1 MEATIKLTKRML
13 DKSEINAN
21 KTVQQFLSDDF
32 GLEYTDPFFTEGSKL
47 TVFGEY
53 IDGEEVHVNFFRR
66 SGRGD
71 KMLSIQKLKQYADVG
86 DEVNLSSDSESDG
99 DGTHIY
105 IQVNR
110 STKADA
116 A

>member
-21 KTVQQFLSDDF
+21 KTVQQFLYDDF
-32 GLEYTDPFFTEGSKL
+32 GLEYTDQFFTKGSKF

-53 IDGEEVHVNFFRR
+53 TDGEEVYVNFFRR

-71 KMLSIQKLKQYADVG
+71 KMLSIQKLKKYADVG

-105 IQVNR
+105 IEVNR
-110 STKADA
+110 SEKADA